1 MAEHGLT
8 EESKDVCLLTDGD
21 GLAWVQDLVK
31 KKALAEAEA
40 ATEKEA
46 DEALRR
52 EESVVAEKRNA
63 VEGAAD
69 EVAALAPKV

>member
-40 ATEKEA
+40 
-46 DEALRR
+46 RR
-52 EESVVAEKRNA
+52 RHSRQHCDVTC
-63 VEGAAD
+63 
-69 EVAALAPKV
+69 